1 MLQTVRKRDLAKPLG
16 SALRISEERSESMSS
31 DMVDRIRGQK
41 RKQASLV
48 LVEYRH
54 VGGRLVEY
62 DHEIWFPDDF
72 E

>member
-16 SALRISEERSESMSS
+16 SALRISEERSESTSS
-31 DMVDRIRGQK
+31 DVVDKDQGSKEKTGQ
-41 RKQASLV
+41 SG
-48 LVEYRH
+48 LVEFRP

-62 DHEIWFPDDF
+62 EHEIWFPDDF